1 MELPGGP
8 QKTKNSVCVQNNE
21 GEFLVNIA
29 PLTKGANMA
38 TKASTRSMPDAWALA
53 RTAGLHKAA
62 KQFPDDV
69 AVAVQTAAQARSAMP
84 ALDDVAAE
92 PWPPMRMRGA
102 P

>member
-1 MELPGGP
+1 
-8 QKTKNSVCVQNNE
+8 
-21 GEFLVNIA
+21 
-29 PLTKGANMA
+29 MA
-38 TKASTRSMPDAWALA
+38 AKKASESTIDAHALA
-53 RTAGLHKAA
+53 RAAGLDKAA

-84 ALDDVAAE
+84 ALDDIAAE